1 MKGFHQLAI
10 ALVGL
15 SILAFT
21 GPLVVLAS
29 GGSTS
34 LENGKA
40 VYGTTCIACHGAKGK
55 GEIPGVPDFTKKKSP
70 LSKSDAELFQNLLN
84 GFQSPGSFMEMPIK
98 GGNPDLTEQ
107 DIQDVI
113 LYLREEFEKK

>member
-1 MKGFHQLAI
+1 MKFLSTV
-10 ALVGL
+10 ALVTFFGVGAIFASVN
-15 SILAFT
+15 SISANES
-21 GPLVVLAS
+21 VENW
-29 GGSTS
+29 
-34 LENGKA
+34 ENGKA
-40 VYGTTCIACHGAKGK
+40 VYETTCIACHGAGGK

-84 GFQSPGSFMEMPIK
+84 GFQSPGSFMEMPAK